1 MGIPVARGREFTAQD
16 SEQGNKVVIINESF
30 ARLHWPGEDP
40 LGRQLRIGEPSSPL
54 SEIVGIVKDSVDFAS
69 MKEAPMLYTPFQETE
84 SMRLV
89 IHTSIDPSGM
99 IQTLRQEVSLLNEN
113 LPMRIMTMNELIS
126 TSRWRQRLSVT
137 LLSILGGLGLLLTA
151 VGIYGVTAYIVA
163 QRTREF
169 GVRMALGARGRDV
182 MKLVI
187 RQGIW
192 LVLIGVFIGMAA
204 SLAVSRLL
212 KSFLFGLSAADPMT
226 FGIITLLLA
235 GVALLAC
242 YIPARR
248 ATKVDPMIALRAE

>member
-1 MGIPVARGREFTAQD
+1 MRE
-16 SEQGNKVVIINESF
+16 
-30 ARLHWPGEDP
+30 
-40 LGRQLRIGEPSSPL
+40 EPP
-54 SEIVGIVKDSVDFAS
+54 
-69 MKEAPMLYTPFQETE
+69 PMLYTPFQDIE
-84 SMRLV
+84 SMNLI
-89 IHTSIDPSGM
+89 IHTSIDPNGM
-99 IQTLRQEVSLLNEN
+99 IQPLRREISLLDEN
-113 LPMRIMTMNELIS
+113 LPMKIATMNELIS
-126 TSRWRQRLSVT
+126 SSQWEQRLGVT

-187 RQGIW
+187 REGMW
-192 LVLIGVFIGMAA
+192 LVLIGVVIGMAA

-226 FGIITLLLA
+226 FGIIPLLLA
-235 GVALLAC
+235 AVALLAC
-242 YIPARR
+242 YVPARR